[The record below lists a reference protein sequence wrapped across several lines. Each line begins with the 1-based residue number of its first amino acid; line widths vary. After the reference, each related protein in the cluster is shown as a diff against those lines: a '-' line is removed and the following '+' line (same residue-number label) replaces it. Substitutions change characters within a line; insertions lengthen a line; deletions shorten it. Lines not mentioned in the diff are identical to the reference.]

1 MPTGVS
7 LKGSG
12 DDTPPS
18 ISLWHRLLPRWS
30 RSSSGQPKPRLADR
44 LRNAALKPEDPD
56 KAARSRGAY
65 DLTGEE
71 LEIEA
76 KQANDKER
84 AIGIFVGPLATLI
97 AFLVTHDL
105 VVHDPPARLNGAIDK
120 LHVNVSTYYDLFA
133 VLIALSVL
141 MTVMALWRKR
151 LYLGLAVAMYGLAI
165 FNLHYWGFGVPFVM
179 VGAWYLVR
187 AYRLQRNLKYSTGGE
202 TSVMARP
209 ASNKRY
215 KNKRYTPPPVPQ
227 KRGTSA
233 KSRRQRS
240 RLN

>member
-1 MPTGVS
+1 MPSGVS
-7 LKGSG
+7 LEGPG

-18 ISLWHRLLPRWS
+18 LTLWHRLLPRLS

-44 LRNAALKPEDPD
+44 LRDAALKPEDPD

-97 AFLVTHDL
+97 AFLVIHDL
-105 VVHDPPARLNGAIDK
+105 VVNDPPARINGVIDK
-120 LHVNVSTYYDLFA
+120 LHVNPSSYYDLFA
-133 VLIALSVL
+133 VLIVLSVL

-151 LYLGLAVAMYGLAI
+151 LYLGLVIAMYGLAI
-165 FNLHYWGFGVPFVM
+165 FDLHYWGFGVPFVM

-187 AYRLQRNLKYSTGGE
+187 AYRLQRNLKYSTGE
-202 TSVMARP
+202 TSVTARP

-215 KNKRYTPPPVPQ
+215 KNKRYTPPPVAQ
-227 KRGTSA
+227 KPGASA